1 MVINAINR
9 ELGKIEKL
17 ENRLDIENRID
28 ILQQALKSSK
38 EISRE
43 EE

>member
-1 MVINAINR
+1 MVINAIKR

-17 ENRLDIENRID
+17 ENRLDIEDRID

-43 EE
+43 KE